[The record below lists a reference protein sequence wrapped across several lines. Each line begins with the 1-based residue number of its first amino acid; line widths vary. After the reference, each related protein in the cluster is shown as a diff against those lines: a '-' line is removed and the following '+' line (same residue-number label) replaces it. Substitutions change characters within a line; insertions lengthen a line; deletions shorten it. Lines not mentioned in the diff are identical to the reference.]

1 MKKWKGMVG
10 VLACA
15 FLYSSMYLLP
25 YIKYI
30 FYDAIVAATG
40 FTNTQIGITLSV
52 YIVAAII
59 STVPSGWIA
68 DRFPPKKMLVL
79 SGVAHAIFSVA
90 AVHPQLHDDARVL
103 LPDGP
108 VEHAGLLVTGVQGRF
123 HGRFQG
129 RSGQVLRPV

>member
-40 FTNTQIGITLSV
+40 FTNTQIGITLSA

-59 STVPSGWIA
+59 STVPAAGSPTASRPRKCWSCPVS
-68 DRFPPKKMLVL
+68 RTR
-79 SGVAHAIFSVA
+79 SSVSWRCCSSA
-90 AVHPQLHDDARVL
+90 ATR
-103 LPDGP
+103 
-108 VEHAGLLVTGVQGRF
+108 
-123 HGRFQG
+123 
-129 RSGQVLRPV
+129 